1 MYSITFS
8 RHTWGFKHIGVL
20 SDDRIPTCGIITSIR
35 YHDTF
40 STHVSLRGDHVCC
53 RLDQHQPSLTPQTHI
68 MLNLLD
74 TAQLNLD
81 QRLSWQ
87 GLKHMCATMLTTVHF
102 HCTGLPI
109 DTGIGGLQPIYTQ
122 HYIMI
127 QLRQNSAVNSTM
139 QSLAIPRA
147 YNQGYTTR
155 L

>member
-1 MYSITFS
+1 MHSITFS
-8 RHTWGFKHIGVL
+8 RHTWGFKHIGVF
-20 SDDRIPTCGIITSIR
+20 SDDRIPMCGIITSIR
-35 YHDTF
+35 HHDTF
-40 STHVSLRGDHVCC
+40 STRVSLCGNHVHC

-68 MLNLLD
+68 PLNLLD
-74 TAQLNLD
+74 TAQLNLSY
-81 QRLSWQ
+81 RLSWQ
-87 GLKHMCATMLTTVHF
+87 GMKHMCATTLATVHL
-102 HCTGLPI
+102 HHTGLPI

-147 YNQGYTTR
+147 HNQGYTTR